1 MSGPSAKALRAGL
14 EAPASRPAAPSSVTP
29 LKPPHRLR
37 RPVHRG
43 ETLFG
48 AGDLFTTFFVV
59 RQGSFKSLASSANGQ
74 VQVTGFPMA
83 GDVLGLDGID
93 IGLHQCDVV
102 AFESAEVFVL
112 PFAECEQWARDTAL
126 GQRLMRRTL
135 AREITRSHDHMLLL
149 SATRAEQRVAI
160 FLLDM
165 SERYRRLGESRSR
178 FALRM
183 TRQDIGSYLG
193 LQLETVS
200 RLLSHFQREGFIQ
213 VQGREIA
220 LLDFPALWRLSGHTP
235 DSHRPMVEPLLDP
248 QGNLRFV
255 ADADNG
261 PAPV

>member
-1 MSGPSAKALRAGL
+1 MSGSTAKSLRAKPVAAT
-14 EAPASRPAAPSSVTP
+14 APQAAPSSVTP
-29 LKPPHRLR
+29 LKPFNRLR
-37 RPVHRG
+37 RRVRRG

-48 AGDLFTTFFVV
+48 AGEPFGTLFVV
-59 RQGSFKSLASSANGQ
+59 RTGHFKCLASSASGQ

-83 GDVLGLDGID
+83 ADVLGLDGVD
-93 IGLHQCDVV
+93 TGFHQCDVV
-102 AFESAEVFVL
+102 AFDVAEVFVL
-112 PFAECEQWARDTAL
+112 PFAECEQWAQDTAN
-126 GQRLMRRTL
+126 GQQLLRRTF

-149 SATRAEQRVAI
+149 SATRAEQRVAM
-160 FLLDM
+160 FLLGL

-220 LLDFPALWRLSGHTP
+220 MLDFPALWQLTGHTP
-235 DSHRPMVEPLLDP
+235 DSHRPLIEPILDA
-248 QGNLRFV
+248 QGNLPFV
-255 ADADNG
+255 SDAGDG
-261 PAPV
+261 PASM

>member
-29 LKPPHRLR
+29 LKPPNRVR
-37 RPVHRG
+37 RPVRRG

-48 AGDLFTTFFVV
+48 AGDPFNTLFVV
-59 RQGSFKSLASSANGQ
+59 RVGFFKSLASSANGQ
-74 VQVTGFPMA
+74 VQVTGFPMV

-93 IGLHQCDVV
+93 TGFHQCDVV
-102 AFESAEVFVL
+102 AFDNAEVFVL
-112 PFAECEQWARDTAL
+112 PFAECEQWVRETSH

-135 AREITRSHDHMLLL
+135 AREITRGHDHMLLL

-165 SERYRRLGESRSR
+165 AERHRRLGDSRSR

-200 RLLSHFQREGFIQ
+200 RLLSHFQREGYIQ

-235 DSHRPMVEPLLDP
+235 DGHRPMVDPLLDS
-248 QGNLRFV
+248 QGNLPVV
-255 ADADNG
+255 ADADVG
-261 PAPV
+261 RTRM

>member
-1 MSGPSAKALRAGL
+1 MPGPTAKALRARP
-14 EAPASRPAAPSSVTP
+14 EAPAIRPASPSSVTP
-29 LKPPHRLR
+29 LKSAHRLR
-37 RPVHRG
+37 RPLRRG

-48 AGDLFTTFFVV
+48 AGDPFSTLFVV
-59 RQGSFKSLASSANGQ
+59 RQGFFKSLASSANGQ
-74 VQVTGFPMA
+74 VQVTGFPMV

-93 IGLHQCDVV
+93 TGYHQCDVV
-102 AFESAEVFVL
+102 AFDNAEVFVL
-112 PFAECEQWARDTAL
+112 PFAECEQWARETAH

-135 AREITRSHDHMLLL
+135 AREITRGHDHMLLL

-160 FLLDM
+160 FLLDTA
-165 SERYRRLGESRSR
+165 ERHRRLGDSRSR

-235 DSHRPMVEPLLDP
+235 DIHRPMVEPLLDG
-248 QGNLRFV
+248 QGNLPIV
-255 ADADNG
+255 ADPDNG
-261 PAPV
+261 RTRM

>member
-1 MSGPSAKALRAGL
+1 MARTAVKVLRPATI
-14 EAPASRPAAPSSVTP
+14 APARRTVAPSVVTP
-29 LKPPHRLR
+29 LKPINRQR
-37 RPVHRG
+37 RRVRRG

-48 AGDLFTTFFVV
+48 AGDPFGTLFVV
-59 RQGSFKSLASSANGQ
+59 RAGHFKCLASSANGQ

-83 GDVLGLDGID
+83 ADVLGLDGVD
-93 IGLHQCDVV
+93 TGFHQCDVV
-102 AFESAEVFVL
+102 AFDTAEVFVL
-112 PFAECEQWARDTAL
+112 PFAECEQWAQDTAN
-126 GQRLMRRTL
+126 GQQLLRRTF

-149 SATRAEQRVAI
+149 SATRAEQRVAM
-160 FLLDM
+160 FLLGL

-220 LLDFPALWRLSGHTP
+220 LLDFPALWHISGHTP
-235 DSHRPMVEPLLDP
+235 DSHRPVIEPILDA
-248 QGNLRFV
+248 QGNLPFV

-261 PAPV
+261 PASG

>member
-1 MSGPSAKALRAGL
+1 
-14 EAPASRPAAPSSVTP
+14 
-29 LKPPHRLR
+29 LR
-37 RPVHRG
+37 RSVRRG

-48 AGDLFTTFFVV
+48 AGDPFTMLFVV
-59 RQGSFKSLASSANGQ
+59 RQGFFKSLASSANGQ

-93 IGLHQCDVV
+93 TGFHQCDVV
-102 AFESAEVFVL
+102 AFDSAEVFVL
-112 PFAECEQWARDTAL
+112 PFAECEQWARETAH

-135 AREITRSHDHMLLL
+135 AREITRGHDHMLLL

-160 FLLDM
+160 FLLGIA
-165 SERYRRLGESRSR
+165 ERHRRLGDSRSR

-220 LLDFPALWRLSGHTP
+220 LLDFPALWRLSGQTP
-235 DSHRPMVEPLLDP
+235 DSYRPMVEPLLDP

-261 PAPV
+261 LAPV

>member
-1 MSGPSAKALRAGL
+1 MSGPSAKALRARR
-14 EAPASRPAAPSSVTP
+14 EVPASGAAAPSSVTP
-29 LKPPHRLR
+29 LKPANRLR
-37 RPVHRG
+37 RPVRRG

-48 AGDLFTTFFVV
+48 AGDPFGTLFVV
-59 RQGSFKSLASSANGQ
+59 RVGFFKSLASSANGQ
-74 VQVTGFPMA
+74 VQVTGFPMV

-93 IGLHQCDVV
+93 TGFHQCDVV
-102 AFESAEVFVL
+102 AFDNAEVFVL
-112 PFAECEQWARDTAL
+112 PFAECEQWARETAH

-135 AREITRSHDHMLLL
+135 AREITRGHDHMLLL

-165 SERYRRLGESRSR
+165 AERHRRLGDSRSH

-200 RLLSHFQREGFIQ
+200 RLLSHFQREGYIQ

-220 LLDFPALWRLSGHTP
+220 MLDFPALWRLSGQTP
-235 DSHRPMVEPLLDP
+235 DGHRPMVAPLLDP
-248 QGNLRFV
+248 QGNLSLA
-255 ADADNG
+255 ADADDG
-261 PAPV
+261 RTRM